1 MKNFIE
7 QNENKSNEI
16 NLVDSEKNTSNE
28 NSIPFDGTQ
37 LPSDPDSDLVVTAS
51 STEVSEKQVLDTD
64 DSVVPKNESNSSESE
79 NFVEDDKQTT
89 EISNKVEENEVEH
102 TSQVEEA
109 TDSNGTNHQRSREE
123 DSLESI
129 ESNPLEK
136 TQIPPSRAIEEN
148 LSGEISKAENP
159 QSDSP
164 DNIESVTDENQ
175 PVDNV
180 RDESHVEDQ
189 TTQPNDVATQKKG
202 NEEKQ
207 QISDIK
213 NSSIEELVRLF
224 RDTTRD
230 SNWFKKRTLIREIR
244 NEVTKKFDQDIEER
258 KKTYLDSGGF
268 AIDFSYQSKFK
279 KDFDDLDFEH
289 RKRKRAYFKN
299 LESEL
304 KENTE
309 KKLNIIEEV
318 KKLRSANIS
327 IKKKYDQINT
337 LQEHWRKIG
346 QVPRS
351 KNDELWKEYNYN
363 LDLFYQLLDVHKTQ
377 KETAEEEQF
386 QKLFKLLTEA
396 EKLIDAKDI
405 LKSKTELNTLRNLL
419 VIRVKGLSAKYRN
432 LVWTKFKEIRK
443 ALDKN
448 LSITFSE
455 NRKIRE
461 GVIFRLSEILENLPS
476 NVREW
481 QRTAD
486 EIADLEK
493 KYNEA
498 RLISK
503 GVRKNINKEYYN
515 LYWNIKRHRNN
526 FYKELSKT
534 RKETVSAKRDI
545 INELREIL
553 DSDDWKDRRN
563 TVIGF
568 RTKWQKLGF
577 SNKKLE
583 DKLWHEFEQLNKT
596 YFDRIR
602 NGYEKLS
609 PHQESLVS
617 AKKRFIEEFEEGFSF
632 DSDEIL
638 KELLTQIEYW
648 NGYGYIQ
655 PAIDYKF
662 NNRLIAAINDKLK
675 ATDLK
680 SKERNNLA
688 FECILKIIEEDGK
701 SIQGY
706 IKETKD
712 RIEKLEKELSQL
724 ETNFHFFNDASSS
737 NPLVQEVEKRS
748 EKIKENIDFAKQ
760 RFFKLKTI
768 RTNYN
773 KKITG

>member
-37 LPSDPDSDLVVTAS
+37 LPSEPDRDLVVTAS
-51 STEVSEKQVLDTD
+51 STEGSEKQVLDTD
-64 DSVVPKNESNSSESE
+64 GSAVPTNESNSSDSE
-79 NFVEDDKQTT
+79 DFVEDSEQTT
-89 EISNKVEENEVEH
+89 EEPNTVEENEVE
-102 TSQVEEA
+102 SPLKGDGS
-109 TDSNGTNHQRSREE
+109 TDSNYTDYQTSKEE
-123 DSLESI
+123 GKVESI
-129 ESNPLEK
+129 ESNTSENP
-136 TQIPPSRAIEEN
+136 QIPSSSAFEEN
-148 LSGEISKAENP
+148 FSTEFSKTEDP

-189 TTQPNDVATQKKG
+189 TNQPNDVATQKKR

-207 QISDIK
+207 QISYIK
-213 NSSIEELVRLF
+213 NSSIEELVGLF

-244 NEVTKKFDQDIEER
+244 NEVTKKIDQDIEER

-377 KETAEEEQF
+377 KKTAEEEQF
-386 QKLFKLLTEA
+386 EKLFKLLIEA

-419 VIRVKGLSAKYRN
+419 VIRVKGLSPKYRN
-432 LVWTKFKEIRK
+432 LVWTKFKELRK
-443 ALDKN
+443 ALDKR
-448 LSITFSE
+448 LSIIFSE

-461 GVIFRLSEILENLPS
+461 GVIFRLSEIQEKLPS
-476 NVREW
+476 NIKEW
-481 QRTAD
+481 QRITD
-486 EIADLEK
+486 EIADLEN

-498 RLISK
+498 KLISK
-503 GVRKNINKEYYN
+503 GVRKSINKEYYN

-534 RKETVSAKRDI
+534 RKEIVSAKKDI
-545 INELREIL
+545 INELRDIL
-553 DSDDWKDRRN
+553 DADDWQEKRN
-563 TVIGF
+563 TVVGF
-568 RTKWQKLGF
+568 RAKWQKSGF
-577 SNKKLE
+577 SNRKLE
-583 DKLWHEFEQLNKT
+583 DKLWNEFEQLNKT

-617 AKKRFIEEFEEGFSF
+617 AKKRFIEEFEETFSF
-632 DSDEIL
+632 DSDEVL

-648 NGYGYIQ
+648 NGYGSIQ
-655 PAIDYKF
+655 PVIDHKF
-662 NNRLIAAINDKLK
+662 NNKFIVAINGKLK
-675 ATDLK
+675 ATELN
-680 SKERNNLA
+680 SKEQNNLA
-688 FECILKIIEEDGK
+688 FECTLKIIEEDGK

-712 RIEKLEKELSQL
+712 QIERLEKQLSQL

-737 NPLVQEVEKRS
+737 NPLVQEVEKRA

-773 KKITG
+773 KKFTG

>member
-37 LPSDPDSDLVVTAS
+37 LPSEPDRDLVVTAS
-51 STEVSEKQVLDTD
+51 STEGSEKQVLDTD
-64 DSVVPKNESNSSESE
+64 GSAVPTNESNSSDSE
-79 NFVEDDKQTT
+79 DFVEDSEQTT
-89 EISNKVEENEVEH
+89 EEPNTVEENEVE
-102 TSQVEEA
+102 SPLKGDGS
-109 TDSNGTNHQRSREE
+109 TDSNYTDYQTSKEE
-123 DSLESI
+123 SKVESI
-129 ESNPLEK
+129 ESNTSENP
-136 TQIPPSRAIEEN
+136 QIPSSSAFEEN
-148 LSGEISKAENP
+148 FSTEFSKTEDP

-189 TTQPNDVATQKKG
+189 TNQPNDVATQKKR

-207 QISDIK
+207 QISYIK
-213 NSSIEELVRLF
+213 NSSIEELVGLF

-244 NEVTKKFDQDIEER
+244 NEVTKKIDQDIEER

-279 KDFDDLDFEH
+279 KDFDDLDFEY

-386 QKLFKLLTEA
+386 EKLFKLLIEA

-419 VIRVKGLSAKYRN
+419 VIRVKGLSPKYRN
-432 LVWTKFKEIRK
+432 LVWTKFKELRK
-443 ALDKN
+443 ALDKR
-448 LSITFSE
+448 LSIIFSE

-461 GVIFRLSEILENLPS
+461 GVIFRLSEIQEKLPS
-476 NVREW
+476 NIKEW
-481 QRTAD
+481 QRITD
-486 EIADLEK
+486 EIADLEN

-498 RLISK
+498 KLISK
-503 GVRKNINKEYYN
+503 GVRKSINKEYYN

-534 RKETVSAKRDI
+534 RKEIVSAKKDI
-545 INELREIL
+545 INELRDIL
-553 DSDDWKDRRN
+553 DADDWQEKRN
-563 TVIGF
+563 TVVGF
-568 RTKWQKLGF
+568 RAKWQKSGF
-577 SNKKLE
+577 SNRKLE
-583 DKLWHEFEQLNKT
+583 DKLWNEFEQLNKT

-617 AKKRFIEEFEEGFSF
+617 AKKRFIEEFEETFSF
-632 DSDEIL
+632 DSDEVL

-648 NGYGYIQ
+648 NGYGSIQ
-655 PAIDYKF
+655 PVIDHKF
-662 NNRLIAAINDKLK
+662 NNKFIVAINGKLK
-675 ATDLK
+675 ATELN
-680 SKERNNLA
+680 SKEQNNLA
-688 FECILKIIEEDGK
+688 FECTLKIIEEDGK

-712 RIEKLEKELSQL
+712 QIERLEKQLSQL

-737 NPLVQEVEKRS
+737 NPLVQEVEKRA

-773 KKITG
+773 KKFTG